1 MKKKFLVAACAATM
15 AMGCAMTA
23 NAADTESGLVGY
35 YTFDDTLANQAST
48 NGGSAKVHGG
58 AGDTWNS
65 PAKGSAT
72 YVEGVNGK
80 GYLFTGDVDSTRGEG
95 LELDAKVTGEEFTLS
110 GWIKASDFGVGT
122 TSMMFAVNTVVSTN
136 DACFSVNTL
145 NGFNGSV
152 LFGKIW
158 DWDNRNNTFVCL
170 DGDNSGSKFTK
181 DKWTYITITGKSG
194 EQKLYFN
201 GELQAASTSTNALVV
216 NNLKNA
222 TLFLGINWWDKS
234 FGGIMDDV
242 SLYERTLTA
251 EDVKALYEN
260 SGRPVVDS
268 NQVNTDP
275 SVYVQ
280 YKKQTDGK
288 YTVRVVGEVSLEG
301 TFAESVN
308 NTYNG
313 VGFRCAKSASA
324 VAAAESYAS
333 TVVFKSLVANGATV
347 TAADGKYFVVTEIT
361 DVAKD
366 ATIYASP
373 VYVKADKTVGTFTDK
388 EYTIKM
394 ADIIK

>member
-48 NGGSAKVHGG
+48 NGGSAKLHGG

-65 PAKGSAT
+65 NAT
-72 YVEGVNGK
+72 GTENYTVGKNGK
-80 GYLFTGDVDSTRGEG
+80 AYEFLGDGTTRGEG
-95 LELDAKVTGEEFTLS
+95 LELDVKLSKAFTIS
-110 GWIKASDFGVGT
+110 FWVNADTVNSA
-122 TSMMFAVNTVVSTN
+122 TSMA
-136 DACFSVNTL
+136 FSPISLEAGL
-145 NGFNGSV
+145 NIADNW
-152 LFGKIW
+152 FGKTFPTVRIW
-158 DWDNRNNTFVCL
+158 GLT
-170 DGDNSGSKFTK
+170 TK
-181 DKWTYITITGKSG
+181 DAYLDYWIPNGEADALCGAWHYITVTCDEKGNTN
-194 EQKLYFN
+194 LYFDAFN
-201 GELQAASTSTNALVV
+201 AAPTKTIQVGAFEG
-216 NNLKNA
+216 KD
-222 TLFLGINWWDKS
+222 LFLGINFWDKS
-234 FGGIMDDV
+234 FDGKMDDV
-242 SLYERTLTA
+242 AFYNRALTQ
-251 EDVKALYEN
+251 EDVTALYQN

-324 VAAAESYAS
+324 VAKAESYAS

-373 VYVKADKTVGTFTDK
+373 VYVKADKTVGTFTNK

>member
-1 MKKKFLVAACAATM
+1 
-15 AMGCAMTA
+15 MTTEDA
-23 NAADTESGLVGY
+23 YLDYWIPNGGADALCGAWHYITVTCDEKGNTNLYFDAFNAAPTKTIQVGA
-35 YTFDDTLANQAST
+35 F
-48 NGGSAKVHGG
+48 
-58 AGDTWNS
+58 
-65 PAKGSAT
+65 
-72 YVEGVNGK
+72 EG
-80 GYLFTGDVDSTRGEG
+80 
-95 LELDAKVTGEEFTLS
+95 
-110 GWIKASDFGVGT
+110 
-122 TSMMFAVNTVVSTN
+122 
-136 DACFSVNTL
+136 
-145 NGFNGSV
+145 
-152 LFGKIW
+152 
-158 DWDNRNNTFVCL
+158 
-170 DGDNSGSKFTK
+170 K
-181 DKWTYITITGKSG
+181 D
-194 EQKLYFN
+194 
-201 GELQAASTSTNALVV
+201 
-216 NNLKNA
+216 
-222 TLFLGINWWDKS
+222 LFLGINFWDKS
-234 FGGIMDDV
+234 FDGKMDDV
-242 SLYERTLTA
+242 AIYNRALTQ
-251 EDVKALYEN
+251 EDVTALYQN